1 MCVLSGYGVM
11 KKKKGKEDSTI
22 GYIRLHIIIT
32 MHYIGALNDM
42 LQIIDGI
49 KILQDLNL
57 FDNVCKA
64 SPKSSGGAQ
73 SAYDYCVALYDK
85 FVQYN
90 STTEPVWIQLIG
102 EMLEIAFHQPGFA
115 ETYAEKL
122 LLENNATYAN
132 QLAIYQKFS
141 SHVKCSHMIF
151 CTLPLPYFYL

>member
-1 MCVLSGYGVM
+1 MNY
-11 KKKKGKEDSTI
+11 T
-22 GYIRLHIIIT
+22 
-32 MHYIGALNDM
+32 GALNDM

-102 EMLEIAFHQPGFA
+102 EMLEIAFHQTGFA
-115 ETYAEKL
+115 KTYAEKL

-132 QLAIYQKFS
+132 RLAIYQKFS
-141 SHVKCSHMIF
+141 SHVK
-151 CTLPLPYFYL
+151 YFTNVVLYINVALFLHSKKLTILLLLNFIQLDQ